1 MTRVLRLFVPLL
13 ALLLALTGVAAAQA
27 FDLSPIL
34 ADPIG
39 WAVAMTTNP
48 LLLGLFVFGVVATV
62 KRDAERRKPPI
73 TWNPWLWRGIAFA
86 VGVASSVLL
95 RVIVVRV
102 LNRAGVSLDIGVTL
116 LNGFAA
122 GVIAVIGRDGL
133 KTTLGWLGRSDL
145 LTQLLGRAGTDTATG
160 TETEA
165 ATVTAPQSLAG
176 LSAMDLGS
184 LTDLIVLVLTGAG
197 LSPTQERLVRVTA
210 ALAPLAPDLL
220 DGDVHLSAE
229 NRNRVLRVVMDL
241 KTGGTL

>member
-1 MTRVLRLFVPLL
+1 MTRVLKILTPLL

-27 FDLSPIL
+27 YDLSPIL

-62 KRDAERRKPPI
+62 KRDAERRQPPI
-73 TWNPWLWRGIAFA
+73 TWNPWLWRAVAFA
-86 VGVASSVLL
+86 VGTLSSVLL

-133 KTTLGWLGRSDL
+133 KTALGWLGRSDL
-145 LTQLLGRAGTDTATG
+145 LSQLLGGSG
-160 TETEA
+160 SVA
-165 ATVTAPQSLAG
+165 APVTVTAPQSLVG
-176 LSAMDLGS
+176 LPAVDLGS

-210 ALAPLAPDLL
+210 ALAPVAPDLL

-229 NRNRVLRVVMDL
+229 NRNRILQVVMDL
-241 KTGGTL
+241 KTGGRL

>member
-1 MTRVLRLFVPLL
+1 MTRVLRLFVPFL

-102 LNRAGVSLDIGVTL
+102 LNRAGVSLEIGVTL

-145 LTQLLGRAGTDTATG
+145 LTQLLGGSGSVAAPVTVTVPQPLTGLPAVATG
-160 TETEA
+160 
-165 ATVTAPQSLAG
+165 L
-176 LSAMDLGS
+176 LS
-184 LTDLIVLVLTGAG
+184 DLIADVLRKA
-197 LSPTQERLVRVTA
+197 RLLATPEQVMRVA
-210 ALAPLAPDLL
+210 VALAPVAPDLL
-220 DGDVHLSAE
+220 DGDVHLSAA
-229 NRNRVLRVVMDL
+229 NRNRVLGVVLDL
-241 KTGGTL
+241 KAGGHL